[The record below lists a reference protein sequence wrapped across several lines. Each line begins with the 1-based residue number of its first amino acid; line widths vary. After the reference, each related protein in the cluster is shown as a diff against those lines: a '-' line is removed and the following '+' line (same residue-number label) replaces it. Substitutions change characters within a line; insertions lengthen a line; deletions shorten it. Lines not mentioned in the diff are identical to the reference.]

1 MPTYDYVCAA
11 CEHALEIF
19 QPMSEAPKKKCPK
32 CGKSK
37 LERRIGAGAGF
48 LFKGSGF
55 YLTDYR
61 SKAYTAQSE
70 AERKS
75 ATSTQ
80 PPPETPAASPT
91 SDSKSTSESKS
102 TSDSK
107 AASDPNP
114 TTDRKPTA
122 KADTAPKRETPSKSA
137 AKKSAPSSTPKKRK
151 S

>member
-11 CEHALEIF
+11 CGHALEIF
-19 QPMSEAPKKKCPK
+19 QSMSEAPKKKCPE

-61 SKAYTAQSE
+61 SKGYTAQSE
-70 AERKS
+70 AERKL
-75 ATSTQ
+75 ATGGESSTDT
-80 PPPETPAASPT
+80 PATTPAAETKTPAKSDASP
-91 SDSKSTSESKS
+91 KPES
-102 TSDSK
+102 
-107 AASDPNP
+107 
-114 TTDRKPTA
+114 
-122 KADTAPKRETPSKSA
+122 PSKSA
-137 AKKSAPSSTPKKRK
+137 AKKSTPTPSAKKKK

>member
-11 CEHALEIF
+11 CEHALEVF
-19 QPMSEAPKKKCPK
+19 QSMSEAPKKKCPK

-61 SKAYTAQSE
+61 SKGYTAQSE
-70 AERKS
+70 AERKAALS
-75 ATSTQ
+75 TESSKETSTPT
-80 PPPETPAASPT
+80 PPTTPTPAAK
-91 SDSKSTSESKS
+91 SDAPAKSE
-102 TSDSK
+102 
-107 AASDPNP
+107 N
-114 TTDRKPTA
+114 
-122 KADTAPKRETPSKSA
+122 PSKSA
-137 AKKSAPSSTPKKRK
+137 AKKSAPTPSAKKKK